1 MNYRNCLIRFALSGL
16 ISLLGGSCQ
25 PELTQ
30 SPAYRVDA
38 SFPKLPANQPM
49 GQAAGVAVN
58 AQGEVWIY
66 HRDERPFLVVDAAG
80 NLLRTLGTGIRKGA
94 HGLRFDPAGNLWV
107 TDYLENTVTKLDPS
121 GKVLLSLGQVGVAGE
136 DSAHF
141 NQPTDIAFAANGDF
155 YVSDGY
161 GNARVVQYN
170 RRGNFIRQWGSPGSG
185 PGQFNLPHAVQ
196 VDSKGNVY
204 VGDRENFR
212 IQVFTA
218 DGRYLR
224 EISGFSPYG
233 LFITPDDN
241 MFVVDGKANQVYK
254 MTLTGQRLT
263 SWGGG
268 PEDVVTKELGKNFV
282 IRLKQ
287 GTFSQ
292 PHAITV
298 GPDGAVYI
306 AEINGKRVQK
316 FTPN

>member
-1 MNYRNCLIRFALSGL
+1 MSLNRLVRYG
-16 ISLLGGSCQ
+16 LLGLLSIDAVSCQ

-30 SPAYRVDA
+30 SSAYRVDA
-38 SFPKLPANQPM
+38 SFPKLPTNQPM
-49 GQAAGVAVN
+49 GQAAGIATN
-58 AQGEVWIY
+58 AQGEMWVY
-66 HRDERPFLVVDAAG
+66 HRDERPFLVFDAAG

-107 TDYLENTVTKLDPS
+107 TDYLQHTVTMFDPS
-121 GKVLLSLGQVGVAGE
+121 GHVLLSLGESGVAGE

-141 NQPTDIAFAANGDF
+141 NQPTDIAFAANGDV
-155 YVSDGY
+155 YISDGY

-170 RRGNFIRQWGSPGSG
+170 RRGSFIRQWGSRGSG
-185 PGQFNLPHAVQ
+185 PSQFNLPHAIQ

-204 VGDRENFR
+204 VGDRENYR

-224 EISGFSPYG
+224 QITGFSPYG
-233 LFITPDDN
+233 LFITPDDQL
-241 MFVVDGKANQVYK
+241 FVVDGKANQVYK

-298 GPDGAVYI
+298 GRDGAVYV
-306 AEINGKRVQK
+306 AEINGQRVQK
-316 FTPN
+316 FIAN